1 MLNKV
6 HTKFKKNP
14 DKNWSRYSWSAIVII
29 LLWCGQKFRN
39 NLPWSVPQYIIYK
52 SFTLYSVGTNHLLK
66 FFNIYYYFLDRGM
79 LHPRVNRNYKQRAQT
94 VISAALRY
102 SSLATVI
109 PVKAEALHRLQFN
122 ICDKL
127 NNKRE
132 ELFKLISSKVK
143 NFTKLSNNQKLYYIL
158 TYEDQEILQSVGRFL
173 YENMP

>member
-1 MLNKV
+1 MYE
-6 HTKFKKNP
+6 HT
-14 DKNWSRYSWSAIVII
+14 
-29 LLWCGQKFRN
+29 Q
-39 NLPWSVPQYIIYK
+39 IYK
-52 SFTLYSVGTNHLLK
+52 MY
-66 FFNIYYYFLDRGM
+66 I
-79 LHPRVNRNYKQRAQT
+79 
-94 VISAALRY
+94 
-102 SSLATVI
+102 
-109 PVKAEALHRLQFN
+109 VKAEALHRLQFN